1 VVLLSVRLVPP
12 TWPVEMTQQLVYA
25 ALAAVSLTVLFL
37 RSRQDRQI
45 GALL

>member
-1 VVLLSVRLVPP
+1 VLLSVRAVPP
-12 TWPVEMTQQLVYA
+12 TWPVETQQQLVYA
-25 ALAAVSLTVLFL
+25 ALAGISLAVLFV